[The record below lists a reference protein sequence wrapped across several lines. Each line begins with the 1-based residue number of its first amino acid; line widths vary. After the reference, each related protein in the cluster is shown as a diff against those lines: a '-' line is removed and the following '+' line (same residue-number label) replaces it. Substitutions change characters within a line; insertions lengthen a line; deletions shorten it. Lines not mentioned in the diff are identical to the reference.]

1 MGDPPHFW
9 GRPNTNTEIEL
20 DEFIN
25 ITTIT
30 IIVIIMMMII
40 VTFKQICPDP
50 EL

>member
-1 MGDPPHFW
+1 MGDPLHFW
-9 GRPNTNTEIEL
+9 GGPNTNTELKL
-20 DEFIN
+20 DGFIN

-40 VTFKQICPDP
+40 VIFKQICPDP